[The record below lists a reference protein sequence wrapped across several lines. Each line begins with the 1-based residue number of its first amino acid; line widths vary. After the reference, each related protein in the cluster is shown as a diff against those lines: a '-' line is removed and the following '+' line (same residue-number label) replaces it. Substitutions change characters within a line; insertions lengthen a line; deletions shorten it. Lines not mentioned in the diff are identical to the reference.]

1 MAETLLSLSKVL
13 LFGREVEDLQIFGGK
28 ANALPATVATT
39 ALLTPFMG
47 TPTIDT
53 IVVAPGDVV
62 LVRNNPETENG
73 LYTVEVVATNVWNR
87 QTVARGGIVYVE
99 KGKAHGDTFWRQKM
113 PPASGKQRFE
123 EFLKNRGLGRG
134 VGKNKQL
141 PDQLEEDARFARIYG
156 FSYEGT
162 YYELPNPTLFLVHG
176 EGESATDGNQ
186 PKDRFPDDVIDKH
199 ASRAPIDPSRSGVGA
214 ADFQIADDIRV
225 WAYDKADYTIR
236 MDVETGMFEQVLLDV
251 FFGVEAPMLAGGR
264 VAGGRVAG
272 GRVAGGRVAGGRVA
286 GGRVSGG
293 RVGGSSD

>member
-1 MAETLLSLSKVL
+1 ML
-13 LFGREVEDLQIFGGK
+13 LFGREVEDLRIFGGR
-28 ANALPATVATT
+28 ANALSATVATT
-39 ALLTPFMG
+39 ELLTPFEG

-53 IVVAPGDVV
+53 IDVVPGNIV
-62 LVRNNPETENG
+62 LVRENPETENG
-73 LYTVEVVATNVWNR
+73 LYTVEAVADDVWTR
-87 QTVARGGIVYVE
+87 QTVAKGDIVYVE
-99 KGKAHGDTFWRQKM
+99 TGDAHGDTFWRQKM

-134 VGKNKQL
+134 VGQNKQL

-176 EGESATDGNQ
+176 EGESATAGNA
-186 PKDRFPDDVIDKH
+186 PTASPH
-199 ASRAPIDPSRSGVGA
+199 ASRAPILPSVSGVGA
-214 ADFQIADDIRV
+214 ADFQFADDIRV